1 MSNMLGPEKPSF
13 ERNMMIEDIQETH
26 RALSEPASS
35 ASPGPARKW
44 GARRLSAIEIAEG
57 ALLADIAVV
66 FQLLIRY
73 LPVGANIV
81 MLLVPVI
88 FAVIVLRRGLYTG
101 IMSLCVAL
109 FVVCIVI
116 GPGNVP
122 FMLLETGA
130 GLFLGL
136 TMRHRVRHL
145 LTIASGVAGGGVALW
160 AMLLLLLSVTGGA
173 HTMVR
178 SMQRTYTA
186 LTPLIG
192 LLFRLV
198 GLGAFWQHT
207 LLPILNNFMQWG
219 LQHWLLLMLLA
230 AWVICIPLVI
240 AVYLVVNV
248 FLRLLGYQVRP
259 FPGYSLEGWLYELAY
274 RLLKWMP
281 RRALTRLPFLYGL
294 KCEVRRLNIARL
306 RQQRLEK
313 EARKPV

>member
-13 ERNMMIEDIQETH
+13 ERNTMIEDIQETYG
-26 RALSEPASS
+26 ALSESASS
-35 ASPGPARKW
+35 ASSGPARKW

-73 LPVGANIV
+73 LPVGASIV

-109 FVVCIVI
+109 FIVCIVL
-116 GPGNVP
+116 GPGDVP

-136 TMRHRVRHL
+136 TMRHRVNHL
-145 LTIASGVAGGGVALW
+145 LTIVSGVAGGGVALW
-160 AMLLLLLSVTGGA
+160 AVLLLLLSLTGGSR
-173 HTMVR
+173 TMVR
-178 SMQRTYTA
+178 LMQRVYTA

-192 LLFRLV
+192 LLFRFV
-198 GLGAFWQHT
+198 GLGAFWRYT
-207 LLPILNNFMQWG
+207 LFPVVNDFMQWG
-219 LQHWLLLMLLA
+219 FQHWLLLLLLA
-230 AWVICIPLVI
+230 CWVVCIPLVI
-240 AVYLVVNV
+240 AVYLVVNL
-248 FLRLLGYQVRP
+248 FLRLLSYQVRP
-259 FPGYSLEGWLYELAY
+259 FPGYRLEGLLYGLAY
-274 RLLKWMP
+274 RLFGLVP
-281 RRALTRLPFLYGL
+281 RRMFTRFPLLYGL
-294 KCEVRRLNIARL
+294 KREVRRLNIARL